1 MNNTKKLTFTA
12 LLTALAMI
20 IPIAF
25 GFMRVVIGPFTATL
39 TSHVPMFLAMLFGPS
54 VAIMVGLGSALG
66 FFMAAGPIVGARAL
80 MHVIVGVM
88 GAVLIN
94 KGVSFKKVIAFTA
107 PVHGILEALVVA
119 LFISGGM
126 APKYSGTMLYYILVV
141 VGIGTILHHTADG
154 LISGVLI
161 KAMSKVSNYEFI
173 KQAR

>member
-25 GFMRVVIGPFTATL
+25 GFMRVVVGPFTATL
-39 TSHVPMFLAMLFGPS
+39 TSHVPMFLAMLFSPS

-80 MHVIVGVM
+80 MHVVVGVM

-94 KGVSFKKVIAFTA
+94 KGVSYKKVIAFTA
-107 PVHGILEALVVA
+107 PVHGILEALVVIG
-119 LFISGGM
+119 FIAGGM
-126 APKYSGTMLYYILVV
+126 VPKYTGTMTYYLLVI
-141 VGIGTILHHTADG
+141 VGVGTILHHTADG
-154 LISGVLI
+154 LISSVLV
-161 KAMSKVSNYEFI
+161 KALSKVSNYEFI
-173 KQAR
+173 KQAH